1 MSPAIFGMLPFFMNA
16 SHIRRGM
23 IILFNDEPHKV
34 LDFQHRTPGNLRAFV
49 QVRLRN
55 LNSGTAFEHRFSST
69 ENVERAILEQHEM
82 EYLYADGELHYFMN
96 SETFEQMPMN
106 KETLG
111 DALDYLQP
119 GAKIQVDFFE
129 GQPIGIELPSTVDLK
144 VVETEPELK
153 GATASASYKPATLE
167 TGVTIQVPP
176 FVKEGDIVRVN
187 PSDGTYQER
196 AKS

>member
-1 MSPAIFGMLPFFMNA
+1 MNA

-23 IILFNDEPHKV
+23 IILFNGEPHKV

-49 QVRLRN
+49 QVRLRS
-55 LNSGTAFEHRFSST
+55 LNSGNAFEHRFSST

-82 EYLYADGELHYFMN
+82 EYLYADGGLHFFMN
-96 SETFEQMPMN
+96 TATFEQIPMN
-106 KETLG
+106 ADTLG
-111 DALDYLQP
+111 DALDYLLP
-119 GAKIQVDFFE
+119 GAKIEVDFFD

-144 VVETEPELK
+144 VVETEPDLK
-153 GATASASYKPATLE
+153 GATASASYKPAKLE

-187 PSDGTYQER
+187 PADGTYQER

>member
-1 MSPAIFGMLPFFMNA
+1 MNA

-34 LDFQHRTPGNLRAFV
+34 LDFR
-49 QVRLRN
+49 
-55 LNSGTAFEHRFSST
+55 GTSFEHRFSST
-69 ENVERAILEQHEM
+69 ENVERAILEQLEM

-96 SETFEQMPMN
+96 SETFEQIPMN
-106 KETLG
+106 RETLG
-111 DALDYLQP
+111 DALDYLLP
-119 GAKIQVDFFE
+119 GAKIQVDFFD

-144 VVETEPELK
+144 VVQTEPELK

-176 FVKEGDIVRVN
+176 FVKEGDVVRVN